1 MTIALLVYLLCALT
15 SLLCAVLLARGYIRT
30 RVRLL
35 FWSAL
40 CFGAF
45 AVSNVL
51 IIVDVRVLTERD
63 LSLVRTL
70 PSLVGI
76 ALLLFGLIWES
87 DR

>member
-1 MTIALLVYLLCALT
+1 MTIALVVYVLCALT
-15 SLLCAVLLARGYIRT
+15 SFGCAVLLARGYRRT

-40 CFGAF
+40 CFAAF
-45 AVSNVL
+45 AVNNIAL
-51 IIVDVRVLTERD
+51 IVDVRVLTERD
-63 LSLVRTL
+63 FSLLRTM

-76 ALLLFGLIWES
+76 ALLLFGLVWET